1 MGRLPFRAGAA
12 RTCLLV
18 LAVAG
23 GTPNGAQ
30 ADDKLPAVPAGFVV
44 ELVASSPVVERPVMG
59 NFDERGRLYVVDSA
73 GSNDPFNKLV
83 ENPPHRIVVLEDTDA
98 DGRFDKRTVFADKLV
113 MPQGVLPYAGA
124 VYVASPP
131 SVWKLVDTN
140 GDDIADERT
149 EIVTKFGSNGNAAD
163 IHGPTLGPDGW
174 LYLCDGRHGHQVTL
188 EDGTVDKSA
197 SGGIFRFR
205 TDGTGFERICGGGFD
220 NPVEIDFTR
229 EGDLVGTVN
238 LLHGNPRQD
247 CLMHWVEGG
256 CYPRADQEH
265 CLAEYQRTGD
275 LLPPITELGHIA
287 LSGMLRFRGT
297 ALGAEYSDRLFLT
310 VFNTHKV
317 IASELT
323 RSGSTFKS
331 QESEFLTSS
340 DPDFHPTDV
349 IQDPAGGLL
358 VVNTGGWFRI
368 GCPTSQLAKPEVLGG
383 IYRVRRADAVKVTD
397 PFGNDSGIDKLPLAK
412 VADLLEDARP
422 DVRERA
428 TRRLVAMKFT
438 ALGALSDVVNGKRRD
453 WSPTARAQA
462 QWAICRIWSGHKGV
476 VRSSGVVTHKS
487 VVEEARLRELALRG
501 LRDPDDAVRMIA
513 CHTAGLVRD
522 RGCLEE
528 LSARVLGDLP
538 QVQRAAATA
547 MGRILPGC
555 PDETVKSG
563 LERLFGVVAAGP
575 ADRFVE
581 HALLFAAIRAARPDL
596 TRAYLSHES
605 AAVRRGALIALDQMR
620 DGQLAPE
627 EITPQLAVDDEALR
641 TTAILLLGK
650 HSSGAAGLIGLAKK
664 WLAEPELS
672 EERSGVLRGVLLARI
687 GDKEVQA
694 YLGQALA
701 DAATPAPTQTLLWDV
716 VHQSGVEPLPESWLA
731 AAAKTLTE
739 GTGAARSQVLSL
751 LQGKSAATLDSAVAR
766 LADDAQLAPDTRVL
780 ALAVVAPRLPSLAA
794 DRFELLVA
802 TLSGTATPFLAL
814 TAADALADAPLSTE
828 QLMVLAPKLA
838 TAGTLVVPRLVR
850 AFGRSTDEGVGLAL
864 VSSLAMASADNAAGI
879 DELRS
884 VLTKYPEGVRV
895 AAKPLLM
902 RGTGGDPA
910 EQAARIESFAH
921 LAEGGDVNRG
931 KAVFFG
937 QKAACGGCH
946 AAANLGGRVG
956 PDLSKIGG
964 IRSGRDLLEA
974 ILYPSASF
982 ARDFRPVVIETTA
995 GKVFTGVVSRQST
1008 EAIFLKTADLKELR
1022 IPRAS
1027 IESMADSNLSIM
1039 PKGIET
1045 TLSEQELRDLM
1056 AYLMALK

>member
-1 MGRLPFRAGAA
+1 MSGGFPL
-12 RTCLLV
+12 RTFASLLV
-18 LAVAG
+18 LLALSMGSAH
-23 GTPNGAQ
+23 
-30 ADDKLPAVPAGFVV
+30 ADDKLPTVPEGFVV
-44 ELVASSPVVERPVMG
+44 ELVAGPPVVERPVMG
-59 NFDERGRLYVVDSA
+59 NFDERGRLYIVDSA
-73 GSNDPFNKLV
+73 GSNEPFKKLV
-83 ENPPHRIVVLEDTDA
+83 ETPPHRIVILEDTDA

-113 MPQGVLPYAGA
+113 MPQGVLPHAGA

-140 GDDIADERT
+140 GDDIADERI

-174 LYLCDGRHGHQVTL
+174 LYLCDGRHGHEVKL
-188 EDGTVDKSA
+188 EDGSIDKAA

-275 LLPPITELGHIA
+275 LLPPISELGHIA

-297 ALGAEYSDRLFLT
+297 SLGDEFDNRLFLT

-317 IASELT
+317 ITSDLT
-323 RSGSTFKS
+323 RFGSTFKS
-331 QESEFLTSS
+331 QESEFLSS
-340 DPDFHPTDV
+340 TDLDFHPTDV
-349 IQDPAGGLL
+349 IQDPTGGLL

-368 GCPTSQLAKPEVLGG
+368 GCPTSQLAKPEIFGS
-383 IYRVRRADAVKVTD
+383 IYRVRRADAPAVAD
-397 PFGNDSGIDKLPLAK
+397 PTGTALTFDKMPLAQ
-412 VADLLEDARP
+412 VADRLEDPRP
-422 DVRERA
+422 VVRERA
-428 TRRLVAMKFT
+428 TARLAVKKFT
-438 ALGALSDVVNGKRRD
+438 SIGALSDVINGKRRD
-453 WSPTARAQA
+453 WSPTARVQA
-462 QWAICRIWSGHKGV
+462 QWAVCRIWTEHRGV
-476 VRSSGVVTHKS
+476 VRTSGVVTNKA
-487 VVEEARLRELALRG
+487 VVEEARLRELVLRG

-528 LSARVLGDLP
+528 LSARVHGDLP
-538 QVQRAAATA
+538 QVQRSAATA
-547 MGRILPGC
+547 LGRILPGC
-555 PDETVKSG
+555 PDATVQAG
-563 LERLFGVVAAGP
+563 LDRLFSVIAAGP

-581 HALLFAAIRAARPDL
+581 HALLFAAIRVARPEL
-596 TRAYLSHES
+596 TRTYLSHDS

-620 DGQLAPE
+620 DGNLTPD

-641 TTAILLLGK
+641 TTAILVLGK
-650 HSSGAAGLIGLAKK
+650 HSAGAAGLIGLARK

-672 EERSGVLRGVLLARI
+672 EERASVLRGVLLARI
-687 GDKEVQA
+687 RDKEVQA
-694 YLGQALA
+694 YLGETLA
-701 DAATPAPTQTLLWDV
+701 DAATPAPTRTLLWDV
-716 VHQSGVEPLPESWLA
+716 AHQSGVDPLPESWIVA
-731 AAAKTLTE
+731 AGKTLAD
-739 GTGAARSQVLSL
+739 GTGPARAQVLSL
-751 LQGKSAATLDSAVAR
+751 LQGNGAASLDEPVGR
-766 LADDAQLAPDTRVL
+766 LADDVQVPTDVRVQ
-780 ALAVVAPRLPSLAA
+780 ALAVIAPRLASLETG
-794 DRFELLVA
+794 RFELLVA
-802 TLSGTATPFLAL
+802 ALGGTESQFLAL
-814 TAADALADAPLSTE
+814 TAAEALSVSPLSNEQLLALAPR
-828 QLMVLAPKLA
+828 LA

-850 AFGRSTDEGVGLAL
+850 AYGRATDESVGLAL
-864 VSSLAMASADNAAGI
+864 VSALAMAPADNVTGL
-879 DELRS
+879 DELRQ
-884 VLTKYPEGVRV
+884 VVAKYPEAVQV
-895 AAKPLLM
+895 AAKPLLA
-902 RGTGGDPA
+902 RASGGDPA
-910 EQAARIESFAH
+910 EQAARIESFAR
-921 LAEGGDVNRG
+921 LAEGGDVGRG

-946 AAANLGGRVG
+946 AAENLGGRVG

-982 ARDFRPVVIETTA
+982 ARDFRPVVIETNA
-995 GKVFTGVVSRQST
+995 GKVFTGVIARQST
-1008 EAIFLKTADLKELR
+1008 EAVILKTADLKEIR
-1022 IPRAS
+1022 IPRAA
-1027 IESMADSNLSIM
+1027 IEAMAESNLSIM

-1056 AYLMALK
+1056 AYLLALK